1 MLTCTK
7 HCGGFCRFSLALMNK
22 GFFKVF
28 ILKTLIYQRE
38 QLFFL

>member
-1 MLTCTK
+1 LFLK
-7 HCGGFCRFSLALMNK
+7 KLLALMSK